1 MTCVSD
7 TNEKPTF
14 HAVGGGDILSQD
26 IKFLKGVGPARAS
39 VLRDEAGVSSFRDLL
54 YFFPYKYIDRSVVYT
69 ISQLQEN
76 MPYVQLKGHILDF
89 ATEGEG
95 RKKRLK
101 AVFTDGT
108 GYVELIWFAGIKYVE
123 KTLKVNQTYLLLGKP
138 SSYNGRF
145 SFPHPELETVTA
157 GESQNRGLQSTYH
170 ITDKMKRSGFTSK
183 TIRELVAR
191 VFDVVKD
198 RMTETLPPYFM
209 EKHRLVPLHAALWQV
224 HFPQSATSL
233 PAAQRRLKFEELFY
247 LQLDILRYAKD
258 RELSRAGFLFPRV
271 GRSFMQFYKE
281 KLPFELTGAQKRV
294 MKEIRKDMVSGH
306 QMNRLLQGDVGS
318 GKTMVAFMACLI
330 AIDNGFQACIMAPT
344 EILAEQHLE
353 TLQNWLEGLD
363 VETAL
368 LTGNVTGARRKKVL
382 DDLASGKI
390 KLLVGTHALIEPS
403 VHFLNLG
410 LAVIDE
416 QHRFGVR
423 QRARLWM
430 KNTIAP
436 HVLVMTATPIPR
448 TLAMTVYGDLD
459 VSVIDELPPG
469 RKPVKTLHYY
479 SENHA
484 RLYDGIRHEIK
495 AGRQAYFVFPLIE
508 ENEKSDL
515 KNLELGYEHLLKV
528 FPEFHIGKIH
538 GRMKPAEKEQAMREF
553 AANHTNI
560 LVSTTVIEVGVN
572 VPNASVM
579 VIEDANRFGL
589 AQLHQLRGRVGRGAE
604 QSYCILVTK
613 RQLSENTRRRM
624 TVMVETNDGFEIA
637 EEDMR
642 LRGPG
647 DIEGTQQSGLPF
659 ELKIANL
666 VKDSPLLAEAREAAR
681 EILKNDPYE
690 KLPQNDVIWTQLR
703 CLKKQIANFSAIS

>member
-1 MTCVSD
+1 MTCASD
-7 TNEKPTF
+7 TNDRLPQRP
-14 HAVGGGDILSQD
+14 AAGGDVLAQD
-26 IKFLKGVGPARAS
+26 VKFLKGVGPSRAA
-39 VLRDEAGVSSFRDLL
+39 VLRDEAGVSSFGDLL

-69 ISQLQEN
+69 ISQLQED

-108 GYVELIWFAGIKYVE
+108 GYVELVWFAGIKYVE

-138 SSYNGRF
+138 TSFNSRF
-145 SFPHPELETVTA
+145 SFAHPELEVVKE
-157 GESQNRGLQSTYH
+157 GESPNRGLQSTYH
-170 ITDKMKRSGFTSK
+170 ITDRMKRSGFTSK

-191 VFDVVKD
+191 VFDVAGD
-198 RMTETLPPYFM
+198 RLAETLPPYFL
-209 EKHRLVPLHAALWQV
+209 EKHHLVSLPAALRQV
-224 HFPQSATSL
+224 HFPQSATAL
-233 PAAQRRLKFEELFY
+233 PDAQRRLKFEELFY

-271 GRSFMQFYKE
+271 GMAFMRFFKE

-294 MKEIRKDMVSGH
+294 IKEIRKDMVSGH

-344 EILAEQHLE
+344 EILAEQHLK
-353 TLQNWLEGLD
+353 TVQDWLDGLD
-363 VETAL
+363 VEAAL
-368 LTGNVTGARRKKVL
+368 LTGNVTGTRRKKVL

-390 KLLVGTHALIEPS
+390 KLLVGTHALIEPT

-423 QRARLWM
+423 QRARLWV
-430 KNTIAP
+430 KNTVVP

-479 SENHA
+479 TENHA
-484 RLYDGIRHEIK
+484 KLYDGIRHEIK
-495 AGRQAYFVFPLIE
+495 AGRQVYFVFPLIE

-553 AANHTNI
+553 AANRTNI

-624 TVMVETNDGFEIA
+624 AVMVETNDGFEIA

-659 ELKIANL
+659 ELKIANI

-681 EILKNDPYE
+681 ELLNNDPYE

-703 CLKKQIANFSAIS
+703 RLKKQIANFSAIS

>member
-1 MTCVSD
+1 MTCASD
-7 TNEKPTF
+7 TNDRLPPRP
-14 HAVGGGDILSQD
+14 AAGGDVLAQD
-26 IKFLKGVGPARAS
+26 VKFLKGVGPARAA
-39 VLRDEAGVSSFRDLL
+39 VLRDEAGVATFGDLL
-54 YFFPYKYIDRSVVYT
+54 YFYPYKYIDRSVVYT
-69 ISQLQEN
+69 VSQLQED
-76 MPYVQLKGHILDF
+76 MPYVQLRGHILDF

-108 GYVELIWFAGIKYVE
+108 GYVELVWFAGIKYVE
-123 KTLKVNQTYLLLGKP
+123 KTLKVNQTYLMLGKP
-138 SSYNGRF
+138 TSFNGRF
-145 SFPHPELETVTA
+145 SFPHPELEVVKE
-157 GESQNRGLQSTYH
+157 GESQDRGLQSTYH
-170 ITDKMKRSGFTSK
+170 LTDRMKRSGFTSK

-198 RMTETLPPYFM
+198 RMAETLPPYFLA
-209 EKHRLVPLHAALWQV
+209 KHRLVSLPAALRQI
-224 HFPQSATSL
+224 HFPQSAKVL
-233 PAAQRRLKFEELFY
+233 PEAQRRLKFEELFY

-271 GRSFMQFYKE
+271 GMAFMRFYKE

-294 MKEIRKDMVSGH
+294 IKEIRKDMVSGH

-344 EILAEQHLE
+344 EILAEQHLK
-353 TLQNWLEGLD
+353 TVQGWLDGLD
-363 VETAL
+363 VEAAL
-368 LTGNVTGARRKKVL
+368 LTGNVTGARRKRVL

-390 KLLVGTHALIEPS
+390 KLLVGTHALIEPTVS
-403 VHFLNLG
+403 FLNLG
-410 LAVIDE
+410 LAVSDE

-423 QRARLWM
+423 QRARLWA

-479 SENHA
+479 AENHA

-495 AGRQAYFVFPLIE
+495 AGRQVYFVFPLIE

-624 TVMVETNDGFEIA
+624 AVMVETNDGFEIA

-659 ELKIANL
+659 ELKIANI

-681 EILKNDPYE
+681 ELINNDPYE
-690 KLPQNDVIWTQLR
+690 KLPQNDVVWTQLR
-703 CLKKQIANFSAIS
+703 RLKKQIANFSAIS